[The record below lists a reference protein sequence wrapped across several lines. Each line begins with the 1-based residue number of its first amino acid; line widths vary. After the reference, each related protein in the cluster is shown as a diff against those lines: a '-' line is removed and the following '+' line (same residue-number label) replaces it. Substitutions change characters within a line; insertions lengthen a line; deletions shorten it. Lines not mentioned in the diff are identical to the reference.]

1 MTRLYN
7 HENKQDR
14 ELVSALLRQAVDEAP
29 NPYDARPPAMGKII
43 ERFNQLLTANGI
55 DPQTG
60 EIIEQEKAQ

>member
-1 MTRLYN
+1 MQAERKHMVTPQLI
-7 HENKQDR
+7 KT
-14 ELVSALLRQAVDEAP
+14 LFRQAVDEAP

-60 EIIEQEKAQ
+60 EIIEKEN